1 LAFGFGMAM
10 PILLLV
16 FYYPK
21 SSLNILMIVVSVVA
35 IFFTFSRS
43 AWIFVSISFV
53 CIWLQRRR
61 YDLVLTLAGLGVA
74 ALVLWPPL
82 AEFAASE
89 YHDVSWTNPNGEHA
103 QGIVWFYQRAFTDLG
118 NVFGKGMDDSVQ
130 KIPENGYA
138 FLLEHF
144 GLFAYASFIV
154 FCFSLFFYL
163 RKNSLESR
171 LLMGIT
177 QAVPICVLI
186 VMHTSQYPFAF
197 SEYLYI
203 WFVVGT
209 CIYPAVTKE
218 GVPRKA
224 GEKLA
229 WTTS

>member
-1 LAFGFGMAM
+1 MENSTAVTRREAIGRLGALGAAA
-10 PILLLV
+10 
-16 FYYPK
+16 
-21 SSLNILMIVVSVVA
+21 VVA
-35 IFFTFSRS
+35 ASP
-43 AWIFVSISFV
+43 
-53 CIWLQRRR
+53 RR
-61 YDLVLTLAGLGVA
+61 VA
-74 ALVLWPPL
+74 AQATRAPIKLT
-82 AEFAASE
+82 F
-89 YHDVSWTNPNGEHA
+89 WTWENPQQRPWIQKRITQYMEQHPNVKVDF
-103 QGIVWFYQRAFTDLG
+103 QWFTFTDLG

-197 SEYLYI
+197 SEYLFI

-209 CIYPAVTKE
+209 CIYPAVTKD
-218 GVPRKA
+218 GAPRKA
-224 GEKLA
+224 GEKLESA
-229 WTTS
+229 RHRT